1 MNLQGKND
9 RADVVLL
16 RCSAGLG
23 SGWYVHGFVVPAGAV
38 PDVLDHADLHWEDV
52 HHGLPGW
59 VPCLATFALIQ
70 SACFRRRC
78 LVAETREFATGS
90 FCHASSRGL
99 SAAL

>member
-1 MNLQGKND
+1 MNVHGKTGG
-9 RADVVLL
+9 AEVALL
-16 RCSAGLG
+16 RCAAGLG
-23 SGWYVHGFVVPAGAV
+23 PGWHVHGVVVSAVAV

-70 SACFRRRC
+70 SACSCRRC